1 MNQWSDYMFENFSQ
15 IDFIILGTSVL
26 LNIIFI
32 VCILVLVIKNRN
44 EKSVLNSVE
53 EIKVTKINETE
64 DVTAFEEIIEAMQKD
79 IDSEKENAV
88 ELFEQEQEEKAI
100 ISYQELLNAKNKV
113 ELKPEK
119 TEIPVEV
126 EISDIEEKTELISEK
141 SKATPKLATASE
153 TKFTN
158 SEFVSPVFG
167 KMDRNIKNN
176 VQIQV
181 EATKEYEEYENH
193 DLEKTLNIEP
203 LTEEIKK
210 NNDFLNALK
219 EFRKNL

>member
-1 MNQWSDYMFENFSQ
+1 MFENFNT
-15 IDFIILGTSVL
+15 IDFVILGTSVL
-26 LNIIFI
+26 MNVVFIICI
-32 VCILVLVIKNRN
+32 VFLILKNRD
-44 EKSVLNSVE
+44 KTSVLDTVE
-53 EIKVTKINETE
+53 EVKVTKVNEHE

-79 IDSEKENAV
+79 IDTEKENAV

-100 ISYQELLNAKNKV
+100 ISYQELLNAKNK
-113 ELKPEK
+113 PDTK
-119 TEIPVEV
+119 TEKIEIPMGVGLPKV
-126 EISDIEEKTELISEK
+126 EEKLETVVEK
-141 SKATPKLATASE
+141 LKATPKLATAVSQGSSE

-176 VQIQV
+176 IQIQV
-181 EATKEYEEYENH
+181 EVDKKYDNH

-210 NNDFLNALK
+210 NNEFLNALK

>member
-1 MNQWSDYMFENFSQ
+1 MFENFNI
-15 IDFIILGTSVL
+15 IDFVILGTSVFM
-26 LNIIFI
+26 NIVFI
-32 VCILVLVIKNRN
+32 IWIIVLVLKNGN
-44 EKSVLNSVE
+44 KKSVLDTVE
-53 EIKVTKINETE
+53 EVRVTKINDEE
-64 DVTAFEEIIEAMQKD
+64 EVTAFEEIIEAMQKD
-79 IDSEKENAV
+79 IESEKENAV

-100 ISYQELLNAKNKV
+100 ISYQELLNAKNRVEVKSEKV
-113 ELKPEK
+113 EPI
-119 TEIPVEV
+119 IPVEV
-126 EISDIEEKTELISEK
+126 SSVVVEPEISGEREI
-141 SKATPKLATASE
+141 ATPKLATTPE

-167 KMDRNIKNN
+167 KMDRNVKNN

-181 EATKEYEEYENH
+181 EATKEYEHYDNH

>member
-1 MNQWSDYMFENFSQ
+1 MFENFNT
-15 IDFIILGTSVL
+15 IDFVILGSSIFMNIVFIICIIVL
-26 LNIIFI
+26 TLRKGN
-32 VCILVLVIKNRN
+32 K
-44 EKSVLNSVE
+44 KSVLDTVE
-53 EIKVTKINETE
+53 EVKVTKINDEE
-64 DVTAFEEIIEAMQKD
+64 EVTAFEEIIEAMQKD

-113 ELKPEK
+113 EIK
-119 TEIPVEV
+119 
-126 EISDIEEKTELISEK
+126 SEK
-141 SKATPKLATASE
+141 VEPVIHRDVPGSVVELEVNAEKEKVTPKLATTPE

-167 KMDRNIKNN
+167 KMDRNVRNN

-181 EATKEYEEYENH
+181 EDKEYDNY